1 MPEITKDDYTDKC
14 IDDVKRNDDSEYKLI
29 ERKYND
35 NKINDGKP
43 AYYIEYINHDE
54 PRNRINLLDNN
65 WLDDAESKLP
75 HVSGIKKS
83 EKLITGLNDMQTA
96 AIRFYAVAGY
106 RGDGNHKHVNMRLL
120 KMVKYLGTKRYA
132 MHDFLVSL
140 NESDYGEPQPTWIA
154 HTKTI
159 KDWYKRR

>member
-1 MPEITKDDYTDKC
+1 MPAITKNDYADKC
-14 IDDVKRNDDSEYKLI
+14 INDVKRNDDSEYKLI
-29 ERKYND
+29 ERNYND

-75 HVSGIKKS
+75 HVSGVKKS

-140 NESDYGEPQPTWIA
+140 NESDYGQPQPTWIT